1 MILRDAFDLIFPRT
15 CHICGAPLDDSENFV
30 CQPCVATL
38 PRTGYHSQPDNRF
51 EERFAGRF
59 SFDRG
64 ASLFFYDRD
73 GDLAKLVHDF
83 KYRGYSSL
91 AREMGRIMARE
102 LLPTGFLD
110 RIEIIVPVGMH
121 RLKRWQRGYNQATEL
136 ARGLAETLNTTLSP
150 NTGTNTSHTPNTG
163 TNRSHTPKVEVWDCL
178 AMNRYHRSQTRRTA
192 EERAKSMRNIFR
204 VKKGY
209 DLTARTILLLDDICT
224 TGSTLAEAAEALSDT
239 TPKLKLRLLT
249 LASTY

>member
-1 MILRDAFDLIFPRT
+1 MHHCVPPR
-15 CHICGAPLDDSENFV
+15 IRISRGL
-30 CQPCVATL
+30 ATL
-38 PRTGYHSQPDNRF
+38 PRTGYHSQPENRF

-59 SFDRG
+59 LFDRG

-163 TNRSHTPKVEVWDCL
+163 TNTSHTPKVEVWDCL
-178 AMNRYHRSQTRRTA
+178 AMNRYHRYQTRRTA

-224 TGSTLAEAAEALSDT
+224 TGSTLAEAAEALSAT

>member
-30 CQPCVATL
+30 CLPCVATL

-110 RIEIIVPVGMH
+110 SIEIIVPVGMH

-136 ARGLAETLNTTLSP
+136 ARGLAETLNTNFS
-150 NTGTNTSHTPNTG
+150 PNTG

-178 AMNRYHRSQTRRTA
+178 AMNRYHRSQTRRSS

-224 TGSTLAEAAEALSDT
+224 TGSTLAEAAEALSAT

>member
-1 MILRDAFDLIFPRT
+1 
-15 CHICGAPLDDSENFV
+15 
-30 CQPCVATL
+30 
-38 PRTGYHSQPDNRF
+38 
-51 EERFAGRF
+51 
-59 SFDRG
+59 
-64 ASLFFYDRD
+64 
-73 GDLAKLVHDF
+73 
-83 KYRGYSSL
+83 
-91 AREMGRIMARE
+91 
-102 LLPTGFLD
+102 
-110 RIEIIVPVGMH
+110 MH

-136 ARGLAETLNTTLSP
+136 ARGLAETLNTNLS
-150 NTGTNTSHTPNTG
+150 PNTG

-178 AMNRYHRSQTRRTA
+178 AMNRYHRSQTRRSA

-224 TGSTLAEAAEALSDT
+224 TGSTLAEAAEALSAT